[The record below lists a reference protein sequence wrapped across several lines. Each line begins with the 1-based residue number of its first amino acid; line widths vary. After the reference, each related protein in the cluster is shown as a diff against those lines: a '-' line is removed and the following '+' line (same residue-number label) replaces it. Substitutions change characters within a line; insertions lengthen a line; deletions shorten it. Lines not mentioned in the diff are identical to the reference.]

1 MLTAILDRED
11 GDKTLSNGKY
21 PELYNPD
28 VLQLTTDPLR
38 LCSEAGVR
46 DRPSEDLLLEDTDP
60 ARVSL
65 AKVPRAPP
73 PSTSST

>member
-1 MLTAILDRED
+1 M
-11 GDKTLSNGKY
+11 
-21 PELYNPD
+21 
-28 VLQLTTDPLR
+28 R

-46 DRPSEDLLLEDTDP
+46 DLPSEDLLLEDTDP

-65 AKVPRAPP
+65 ARVPSAPP